1 MRGPSCPCC
10 WRFFFLLI
18 WRAGDRRLLTR
29 AAAVVKME
37 RELQNR
43 ERKLKLAVQQLAD
56 NRSSIAEEFTREKIR
71 IEYEF
76 EMRERALQDKLAE
89 AKVAH
94 DSIPPMPSLAASELP
109 EFSPEPGTITDPSSA
124 IQQPTP
130 VAPWAAE
137 QLDTASRADDW
148 AQAQSG
154 GRAAAADNHAV
165 QPVSTDQVLNMWST
179 RATDASTS
187 MYYSSDEDDSF
198 PLDNNA
204 AIQYVDRKQSLN
216 VVREKA
222 KMRSSG
228 IVAAELNL
236 SEAEQQLK
244 QVRRLLQAA
253 AV

>member
-1 MRGPSCPCC
+1 
-10 WRFFFLLI
+10 
-18 WRAGDRRLLTR
+18 
-29 AAAVVKME
+29 ME

-43 ERKLKLAVQQLAD
+43 ERKLKLSVQQLAD
-56 NRSSIAEEFTREKIR
+56 NRSAIAEEFIREKSR
-71 IEYEF
+71 IEYDF
-76 EMRERALQDKLAE
+76 EMRERALLDKLAE

-94 DSIPPMPSLAASELP
+94 DSIPIMPSLAVSELP
-109 EFSPEPGTITDPSSA
+109 EFTPEPGTITDPSSA
-124 IQQPTP
+124 IHAPTP

-148 AQAQSG
+148 VVAQRGS
-154 GRAAAADNHAV
+154 RVAAVDEEAAR
-165 QPVSTDQVLNMWST
+165 PVSTGQVLNMWSN

-228 IVAAELNL
+228 IVAAELSL

-244 QVRRLLQAA
+244 QVRRLFQASLLLT
-253 AV
+253 